1 MRKSII
7 LLILLMIGSF
17 FIVFKEDVY
26 AAVKTV
32 VDIEHPKNVYY
43 TLTGGGKN
51 ISKQFTH
58 YSLNGD
64 VVFCI
69 EPGVQITDWDY
80 VGESGFINSPFS
92 TEINK
97 KMELIGH
104 YGYDYPNHQTE
115 KYRMATQA
123 LIWETVGNHT
133 VKFYTKIDGEGD
145 SINIDIER
153 QTIMA
158 LVNSHYTKPSFSE
171 KKYDVEL
178 GKNLVIEDNNNLLN
192 EYEIYDNGGNEV
204 ILDGNK
210 ITIFPK
216 NVNKSKIILIRK
228 KYDNTTT
235 FIFNGVN
242 GTSQKLGLFRFSDPV
257 LASIE
262 LNITGGQVSIEKID
276 SETGLSIGQ
285 GDGVLQGAIYGIY
298 DENNVLLT
306 KLTTDKNGKATSNYL
321 NKVGRFTL
329 KEISSSKGYLLDN
342 KVYEFEISADN
353 PSVNLKLKEQV
364 IKNTLKL
371 YKVLS
376 SNRVK
381 IIRGE
386 ADISFDIYLKSTGNL
401 YKTITTDKDGYASID
416 LPYGTYVIHQK
427 NTTKDYQKVEDFEF
441 IVNESGITEKTIYN
455 KAIEAR
461 LKLIKIDEETGQ
473 SIKMSGINFRIKD
486 LQTNKYLC
494 PDMYLPRSL
503 DVCSFS
509 TNEEGILITPFELV
523 GDYQLEEVDQKNDGY
538 LWNENKIIFH
548 VGEGSQFEIDKNLGK
563 LFVVKFSNKAVKG
576 KVIINKI
583 GQQVN
588 INNGTYNYE
597 EVKLSN
603 VKFGLYDSKN
613 ILVKEVVTNKD
624 GYAEIENLSL
634 GKYYL
639 KELESSNNNAVDT
652 NVYDFELTYKDQY
665 TPIITKTFNLK
676 NYYNKGKLE
685 FTKIDLVD
693 GSVIPNTEIE
703 IYTDE
708 NELVYHGVTDE
719 QGKIII
725 DDLFV
730 GKFYIVE
737 KNSATGYVLSK
748 EKMFFE
754 IKENGEIVKATMT
767 NEKIKGDLEFTK
779 IDFST
784 SEPLSNTTI
793 EIYNISDEVVF
804 TGVTD
809 ESGKIFINE
818 LEYGKYYILE
828 KEAPDGYLLNT
839 EKMYFEIKTNGEI
852 VKATMTNDRY
862 VEVPNT
868 LSETPNFISIVS
880 ILFAITG
887 IILIITFIAR
897 NNSKVYLLVL
907 GIVVA
912 LTGVLIYVGEKVC
925 DVYLTN
931 LDNKLVETYFLDEEG
946 NSKIVDEL
954 ESDEVENKI
963 NSQNNNSGYIGVL
976 EIPKISVKRGFFKIN
991 DIRNNVNKNIQVIT
1005 KSEMPNVKNG
1015 NLIIAA
1021 HSGNS
1026 RVAYFKNLYKL
1037 INGDEVF
1044 VYFNDI
1050 KYIYKVVNKY
1060 EVDKIGKVPIRRDVN
1075 ENVLTLITCS
1085 RVDKTKQIVYICE
1098 LIEEEKYE

>member
-639 KELESSNNNAVDT
+639 YVNDK
-652 NVYDFELTYKDQY
+652 
-665 TPIITKTFNLK
+665 KTEYSK
-676 NYYNKGKLE
+676 
-685 FTKIDLVD
+685 TID
-693 GSVIPNTEIE
+693 
-703 IYTDE
+703 
-708 NELVYHGVTDE
+708 
-719 QGKIII
+719 
-725 DDLFV
+725 
-730 GKFYIVE
+730 
-737 KNSATGYVLSK
+737 
-748 EKMFFE
+748 
-754 IKENGEIVKATMT
+754 
-767 NEKIKGDLEFTK
+767 
-779 IDFST
+779 
-784 SEPLSNTTI
+784 
-793 EIYNISDEVVF
+793 
-804 TGVTD
+804 
-809 ESGKIFINE
+809 
-818 LEYGKYYILE
+818 
-828 KEAPDGYLLNT
+828 
-839 EKMYFEIKTNGEI
+839 
-852 VKATMTNDRY
+852 
-862 VEVPNT
+862 
-868 LSETPNFISIVS
+868 
-880 ILFAITG
+880 
-887 IILIITFIAR
+887 
-897 NNSKVYLLVL
+897 
-907 GIVVA
+907 
-912 LTGVLIYVGEKVC
+912 
-925 DVYLTN
+925 
-931 LDNKLVETYFLDEEG
+931 
-946 NSKIVDEL
+946 
-954 ESDEVENKI
+954 
-963 NSQNNNSGYIGVL
+963 
-976 EIPKISVKRGFFKIN
+976 
-991 DIRNNVNKNIQVIT
+991 
-1005 KSEMPNVKNG
+1005 
-1015 NLIIAA
+1015 
-1021 HSGNS
+1021 
-1026 RVAYFKNLYKL
+1026 
-1037 INGDEVF
+1037 
-1044 VYFNDI
+1044 
-1050 KYIYKVVNKY
+1050 
-1060 EVDKIGKVPIRRDVN
+1060 
-1075 ENVLTLITCS
+1075 
-1085 RVDKTKQIVYICE
+1085 
-1098 LIEEEKYE
+1098 